1 MTIAMN
7 IPSINVKVILVFATV
22 TSTLSDITSCPF
34 PFTTSP
40 NFFQNRRQSTF
51 CPFGLPCVLLS
62 PEVSF
67 DGRFHRE
74 I

>member
-7 IPSINVKVILVFATV
+7 IPSIDVKVNLGLDTV
-22 TSTLSDITSCPF
+22 TSTLSDITSCSF

-40 NFFQNRRQSTF
+40 NFFQNRRYSTS
-51 CPFGLPCVLLS
+51 CPFGLLCVLLP

-67 DGRFHRE
+67 DG
-74 I
+74 